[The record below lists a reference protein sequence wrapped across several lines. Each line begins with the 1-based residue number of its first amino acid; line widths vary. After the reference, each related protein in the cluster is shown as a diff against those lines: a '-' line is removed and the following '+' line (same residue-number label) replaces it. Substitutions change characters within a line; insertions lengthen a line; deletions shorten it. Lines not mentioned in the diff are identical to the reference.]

1 MSFAPN
7 SDQKTREK
15 QERFLKA
22 QLEKE
27 REMRLK
33 EEIERVE
40 KERSK
45 KKGLKILKN
54 SGILDAYEHTLECLC
69 KYGLPTGDLY
79 EFCALTVLKYEKKFK
94 TGKKRDLQDRLK
106 NRDDTRKKQLDGLSG
121 EPEVKAIKAD
131 PKRKKSQDDDDKPK
145 KPQKDDKK
153 KKPQQEDKKK
163 DNDKSDDDK
172 KSAKKKP
179 KKDEKEVKQDKD
191 DDKEKDQKKKKK

>member
-15 QERFLKA
+15 QEKFLKA

-27 REMRLK
+27 REARLK

-54 SGILDAYEHTLECLC
+54 SGILDAYEYLLESLC

-79 EFCALTVLKYEKKFK
+79 EFSALTVLKYEKKFK
-94 TGKKRDLQDRLK
+94 ALKKKELQDRLK
-106 NRDDTRKKQLDGLSG
+106 QRELERKKKLEALDGDDL
-121 EPEVKAIKAD
+121 KAIKGQS
-131 PKRKKSQDDDDKPK
+131 PKRKGKSKNRSDD
-145 KPQKDDKK
+145 
-153 KKPQQEDKKK
+153 
-163 DNDKSDDDK
+163 SDDDK
-172 KSAKKKP
+172 KSKKKR
-179 KKDEKEVKQDKD
+179 KKSTKGDSD
-191 DDKEKDQKKKKK
+191 DDKKSKKKKR

>member
-45 KKGLKILKN
+45 KKGLKILQN
-54 SGILDAYEHTLECLC
+54 SGILDAYEYLLESLC

-79 EFCALTVLKYEKKFK
+79 EFSALTVLKYEKKFK
-94 TGKKRDLQDRLK
+94 TSKKRNLQEKLK
-106 NRDDTRKKQLDGLSG
+106 NRDLDKKKKLDSLTGDG
-121 EPEVKAIKAD
+121 EVKAIKAD
-131 PKRKKSQDDDDKPK
+131 PKRKKSQDDNKGHADAKKPADKKKKAAGKSDDDKKAADKTDDDKKSPKKKPK
-145 KPQKDDKK
+145 KEAEKKDSEDDKDDKK
-153 KKPQQEDKKK
+153 KKKK
-163 DNDKSDDDK
+163 
-172 KSAKKKP
+172 
-179 KKDEKEVKQDKD
+179 
-191 DDKEKDQKKKKK
+191 